1 MSETK
6 PRLLTVLDIVTVLV
20 FAVAVGMVFLYVKPD
35 VTMGMVQKI
44 FYFHVSSF
52 WTGMLGFAFSMVCG
66 IIYLRTH
73 DHKWDIIE
81 VAGVEIGLVFSL
93 VGVITGSIWAYP
105 TWNTWWTWDPRLTTV
120 TIMEL
125 AYFAYLMLRAG
136 IEEPD
141 RRATF
146 GAVYTIVAFISV
158 PLTFFSIRLFNSIH
172 PVIIGGS
179 SSSLTESLA
188 PDMVTTFMISLL
200 AYTFVF
206 VDLFWHRV
214 RLGRLADKIEQRKL
228 KLTE

>member
-6 PRLLTVLDIVTVLV
+6 PRLLTILDIVTVLV
-20 FAVAVGMVFLYVKPD
+20 FAAAVGMVFLYVKPD
-35 VTMGMVQKI
+35 ATMGMVQKI

-52 WTGMLGFAFSMVCG
+52 WTGMLGFTFSMICG

-73 DHKWDIIE
+73 DPKWDIIE
-81 VAGVEIGLVFSL
+81 VAGVEIGLVFCL

-136 IEEPD
+136 IEEPE

-172 PVIIGGS
+172 PVIIGNGTGA
-179 SSSLTESLA
+179 TESLA

-206 VDLFWHRV
+206 ADLFWHRV
-214 RLGRLADKIEQRKL
+214 RLGRLADKVEQRKL

>member
-1 MSETK
+1 MSESK
-6 PRLLTVLDIVTVLV
+6 PRLLTILDIVTVII
-20 FAVAVGMVFLYVKPD
+20 FAAAAGMVFLYVKPD

-44 FYFHVSSF
+44 FYFHVASF
-52 WTGMLGFAFSMVCG
+52 WTGMLGFAFAMIAG

-73 DHKWDIIE
+73 NHKWDIVE
-81 VAGVEIGLVFSL
+81 LAGVEIGLVFCL
-93 VGVITGSIWAYP
+93 IGVITGSIWAYP
-105 TWNTWWTWDPRLTTV
+105 TWNTWWTWDPRLTTA

-141 RRATF
+141 RRASF
-146 GAVYTIVAFISV
+146 GAVYSIVAFISV

-179 SSSLTESLA
+179 ASGLNESLA
-188 PDMVTTFMISLL
+188 PDMIVTFMISLL
-200 AYTFVF
+200 AYSFVF
-206 VDLFWHRV
+206 ADLFWHRI
-214 RLGRLADKIEQRKL
+214 RLGQLADKIEQRKL